1 MTELSP
7 KNLAL
12 LKSLQGKPFPV
23 EVHGISM
30 NPTLYEG
37 DHVLVQRFDSYA
49 EGDIL
54 VYDYGKEGLLIH
66 RLLHFEHGLYH
77 CRGDNTIRI
86 ERINLK
92 RIMGKV
98 ISFEDGRPVPVYP
111 ANHWNPGEAPD
122 AHKLKS
128 I

>member
-7 KNLAL
+7 KTLAL
-12 LKSLQGKPFPV
+12 LKSLQGKPFVV

-37 DHVLVQRFDSYA
+37 DHVLVQRMASY
-49 EGDIL
+49 EPGDIL
-54 VYDYGKEGLLIH
+54 VYDYGNEGLLIH
-66 RLLHFEHGLYH
+66 RFLHLEHGLYH

-86 ERINLK
+86 ERISPK

-98 ISFEDGRPVPVYP
+98 ISFADGRSVLDYP
-111 ANHWNPGEAPD
+111 ANHWNPGAQPD
-122 AHKLKS
+122 AHKAN
-128 I
+128 

>member
-7 KNLAL
+7 KTLAL

-37 DHVLVQRFDSYA
+37 DRVLVQRFDTYST
-49 EGDIL
+49 GDIL
-54 VYDYGKEGLLIH
+54 VYDYGNEGLLIH
-66 RLLHFEHGLYH
+66 RFLHFEHGLYH

-86 ERINLK
+86 ERISLK

-98 ISFEDGRPVPVYP
+98 ISFEDGRSVPKYP
-111 ANHWNPGEAPD
+111 ANHWNPGEDPGS
-122 AHKLKS
+122 HKPK
-128 I
+128 

>member
-1 MTELSP
+1 MTEISP
-7 KNLAL
+7 KTLAL
-12 LKSLQGKPFPV
+12 VKSLQGKPFTV

-37 DHVLVQRFDSYA
+37 DHVLVQRADTYD

-54 VYDYGKEGLLIH
+54 VYDYGNEGLLIH
-66 RLLHFEHGLYH
+66 RFLHLEHGLYH

-86 ERINLK
+86 ERISLK

-98 ISFEDGRPVPVYP
+98 ISFEDGRPVPAYP
-111 ANHWNPGEAPD
+111 ANHWNPGAKPD
-122 AHKLKS
+122 EHKQK
-128 I
+128 

>member
-7 KNLAL
+7 KTLAL
-12 LKSLQGKPFPV
+12 LKSLQGKPFTV

-37 DHVLVQRFDSYA
+37 DLVLVQRAEAYH

-54 VYDYGKEGLLIH
+54 VYDYGTEGLLIH
-66 RLLHFEHGLYH
+66 RFIHLEHGLYH

-98 ISFEDGRPVPVYP
+98 LSFADGRPVPAYP
-111 ANHWNPGEAPD
+111 ANHWNPGAAAD
-122 AHKLKS
+122 AHKPH
-128 I
+128 